1 MQVGEPVM
9 TNLQESEITFPV
21 GGIFGVGR
29 LATML
34 KALAE
39 SGRIGPWHIGHL
51 DRLPAHAIRIQFD
64 SRTDGEVAKDSI
76 ENWHSAHVPT
86 GNGTSDAPEGKA

>member
-1 MQVGEPVM
+1 M

-39 SGRIGPWHIGHL
+39 SGRIGPWHIGHWI
-51 DRLPAHAIRIQFD
+51 DFRHTAIRIQFD
-64 SRTDGEVAKDSI
+64 TRTDGEIAKDSI

-86 GNGTSDAPEGKA
+86 GNGTSDAPVGKA